1 MSDMATYTEY
11 SQASSVDSY
20 RNTPNQNISTGRQN
34 SAEAHVSFNHKN
46 KEEEKDKRQ
55 KYLTAKYG
63 QHQMMLIRK
72 RLAVED
78 WLYDKLRELYDC
90 QDDSDDHDCKLDLE
104 DVLNLDTDVER
115 REYAQRELVNAQVSR
130 EEVERFIDELIKKS
144 KTL

>member
-1 MSDMATYTEY
+1 MATYTEY

-34 SAEAHVSFNHKN
+34 SAEAHVSFNNKN

>member
-1 MSDMATYTEY
+1 M
-11 SQASSVDSY
+11 DSY

>member
-1 MSDMATYTEY
+1 MATYTEY

-90 QDDSDDHDCKLDLE
+90 QDDSDDHNCKLDLE

>member
-1 MSDMATYTEY
+1 MIFMELSIP
-11 SQASSVDSY
+11 
-20 RNTPNQNISTGRQN
+20 NTPNQNISTGRQN

>member
-1 MSDMATYTEY
+1 MATYTEY
-11 SQASSVDSY
+11 SQANSVDSY
-20 RNTPNQNISTGRQN
+20 RNTPQKNLSTDRQN

-78 WLYDKLRELYDC
+78 WLYDKLRELHNC
-90 QDDSDDHDCKLDLE
+90 QVSTDHDLF
-104 DVLNLDTDVER
+104 VFDTKFF
-115 REYAQRELVNAQVSR
+115 L
-130 EEVERFIDELIKKS
+130 F
-144 KTL
+144 

>member
-1 MSDMATYTEY
+1 MATYTEY

>member
-1 MSDMATYTEY
+1 MATYTEY

-90 QDDSDDHDCKLDLE
+90 QVRIFYCISSFTLFLFDYSKKLK
-104 DVLNLDTDVER
+104 
-115 REYAQRELVNAQVSR
+115 AQRDTHTL
-130 EEVERFIDELIKKS
+130 IDVQS
-144 KTL
+144 

>member
-1 MSDMATYTEY
+1 MATYTEY

-20 RNTPNQNISTGRQN
+20 RNTNQNISTGRQN

-90 QDDSDDHDCKLDLE
+90 QVRKFYCISSFMPFLFDYSRKKLKAQSDTHIW
-104 DVLNLDTDVER
+104 
-115 REYAQRELVNAQVSR
+115 
-130 EEVERFIDELIKKS
+130 IDFRS
-144 KTL
+144 

>member
-1 MSDMATYTEY
+1 M
-11 SQASSVDSY
+11 DSY

-34 SAEAHVSFNHKN
+34 SAEAHVSFNNKN

>member
-1 MSDMATYTEY
+1 MATYTEY

-34 SAEAHVSFNHKN
+34 SAEAHVSFNNKN

-90 QDDSDDHDCKLDLE
+90 QDDSDDHNCKLDLE

>member
-1 MSDMATYTEY
+1 
-11 SQASSVDSY
+11 
-20 RNTPNQNISTGRQN
+20 
-34 SAEAHVSFNHKN
+34 
-46 KEEEKDKRQ
+46 
-55 KYLTAKYG
+55 
-63 QHQMMLIRK
+63 MLIRK

-144 KTL
+144 KMQR

>member
-1 MSDMATYTEY
+1 MLKFH
-11 SQASSVDSY
+11 VDSY

-34 SAEAHVSFNHKN
+34 SAEAHVSFNNKN

>member
-1 MSDMATYTEY
+1 
-11 SQASSVDSY
+11 
-20 RNTPNQNISTGRQN
+20 
-34 SAEAHVSFNHKN
+34 
-46 KEEEKDKRQ
+46 
-55 KYLTAKYG
+55 
-63 QHQMMLIRK
+63 MMLIRK